1 MMTNRGRAL
10 VINNTNFIQEQL
22 NKRDNHNHGNVLPSN
37 NDNNINDNTN
47 NKRKYTKTAIICQN
61 SACNVIKD
69 ISDDNW
75 TRCSNEKL
83 KYIDFVLKKVV
94 MHYSASI

>member
-1 MMTNRGRAL
+1 MMTNHGRAL
-10 VINNTNFIQEQL
+10 VINNANFIQEQL

-37 NDNNINDNTN
+37 NDNDNTN

-61 SACNVIKD
+61 PACNVIKD

-75 TRCSNEKL
+75 TRCTNKNANVN
-83 KYIDFVLKKVV
+83 FVLKKVV
-94 MHYSASI
+94 MHYSTSI